1 MTGADFRRAGLVWAL
16 AVVCGSAAAALAS
29 TEAPAPAPQAP
40 AASTAAT
47 AAPPPAELFFRRA
60 DFDSARLSPSGR
72 WLAVRLGLAHGRF
85 GLAVFD
91 VDGAT
96 PPAVVAH
103 FRDTDLRRFEWV
115 NDERLVYDLVDLERG
130 SGDPR
135 YAPGLFSVRRDGSEV
150 RQLVRMQRQ
159 VVGGPPRPGE
169 RSLAPNHVLL
179 HVPQNGGSGD
189 EVVVGEWVFNRW
201 RMPEALIPKRLNVV
215 NGRVRSIAQ
224 GMPAGA
230 TGWIFDSRG
239 QPRVAT
245 VLRNGR
251 QHVHWRATAGTD
263 DAADADGPAQWR
275 EIGNFDALRPPWK
288 AVQVDSLGRLYV
300 TVPEGERGEQ
310 VLKRFDFAAGRPE
323 TQALVST
330 PGFDFAGNVIVEAE
344 GGAFAGVR
352 VDTDAETT
360 LWFEPRMK
368 ALQAA
373 IDQRL
378 PGRVN
383 RLSCRRCGG
392 PERTVL
398 VQSWSDRDP
407 GQFWLWRGEADAP
420 TLWRLVGLRRKGIA
434 PAQMATLDLHRF
446 AARDGREIP
455 VWVTTPA
462 GAAAGPRPAV
472 LLVHGGPWVRGG
484 HWYWSP
490 MAQFLASRGYAVI
503 EPEFRG
509 SLGYG
514 DAHFR
519 AGWKQ
524 WGRAMQ
530 DDLADAVAWAARE
543 QIVDPTRVC
552 IAGASYGGYATLMGL
567 VRHPGAYRC
576 GAAWVAVS
584 DPGLLFESAWE
595 SDMSDEARLHT
606 LPVLLG
612 DPVAD
617 ADALRVVSPV
627 AQAARLKR
635 PLLLAYGELD
645 RRVPLEHGTRLRAAL
660 QAAGSDPIY
669 VVYPDEGHDWQRA
682 EHRID
687 FAHRLERFLAQ
698 HLR

>member
-1 MTGADFRRAGLVWAL
+1 MTWADFRCAGLAMVVWCCA
-16 AVVCGSAAAALAS
+16 AVAPASAQEPPASTAAA
-29 TEAPAPAPQAP
+29 PA
-40 AASTAAT
+40 AASTAA
-47 AAPPPAELFFRRA
+47 AALPPAELFFRQP

-72 WLAVRLGLAHGRF
+72 WLAVRVGLANGRF
-85 GLAVFD
+85 GLAVLD
-91 VDGAT
+91 IDGAR
-96 PPAVVAH
+96 PPAVVAY
-103 FRDTDLRRFEWV
+103 FSDSDIGRYEWV
-115 NDERLVYDLVDLERG
+115 NDERLVYDVVDLERG

-135 YAPGLFSVRRDGSEV
+135 YAPGLFSVMRDGSEL
-150 RQLVRMQRQ
+150 RQLVHMHRQ
-159 VVGGPPRPGE
+159 GVSGPQRPGE
-169 RSLAPNHVLL
+169 RRLSPNHVLL
-179 HVPQNGGSGD
+179 QVPQGGSGD
-189 EVVVGEWVFNRW
+189 EVVVGEWVFSRW
-201 RMPEALIPKRLNVV
+201 REPQALIPKLLNVV

-251 QHVHWRATAGTD
+251 LQVHWRATAEA
-263 DAADADGPAQWR
+263 DADAKADADGPASWQQ
-275 EIGNFDALRPPWK
+275 IGNFDALRPPWR
-288 AVQVDSLGRLYV
+288 AQQVDSLGRLYV

-310 VLKRFDFAAGRPE
+310 VLKRFDFATGRPE
-323 TQALVST
+323 AQALVST
-330 PGFDFAGNVIVEAE
+330 PGFDFAGSVIVDAEA
-344 GGAFAGVR
+344 GAFVGVR
-352 VDTDAETT
+352 VDTDAESTV
-360 LWFEPRMK
+360 WFEPRMK

-373 IDQRL
+373 VDQRL

-407 GQFWLWRGEADAP
+407 GQFWLWRGEAEAP
-420 TLWRLVGLRRKGIA
+420 TLWRLVGLRRKGVE
-434 PAQMATLDLHRF
+434 PRQMATLDLQRY

-455 VWVTTPA
+455 VWLTTPA
-462 GAAAGPRPAV
+462 GPAAAPRPAV

-484 HWYWSP
+484 RWGWAP
-490 MAQFLASRGYAVI
+490 MAQFLASRGYVVI

-509 SLGYG
+509 STGYG
-514 DAHFR
+514 AAHFR

-530 DDLADAVAWAARE
+530 DDLADAVAWAAAK
-543 QIVDPTRVC
+543 QLVDPKRVC

-567 VRHPGAYRC
+567 VRHPEVYRC

-584 DPGLLFESAWE
+584 DTALLFESAWE
-595 SDMSDEARLHT
+595 SDMSEEARLHT

-617 ADALRVVSPV
+617 ADALRAVSPV
-627 AQAARLKR
+627 AQAARLKL
-635 PLLLAYGELD
+635 PLLLAYSELD
-645 RRVPLEHGTRLRAAL
+645 RRVPLLHGSRLRAAL
-660 QAAGSDPIY
+660 QAAGSEPIY
-669 VVYPDEGHDWQRA
+669 VVYPGEGHSWQRA
-682 EHRID
+682 DHRTD
-687 FAHRLERFLAQ
+687 FAQRLERFLAQ